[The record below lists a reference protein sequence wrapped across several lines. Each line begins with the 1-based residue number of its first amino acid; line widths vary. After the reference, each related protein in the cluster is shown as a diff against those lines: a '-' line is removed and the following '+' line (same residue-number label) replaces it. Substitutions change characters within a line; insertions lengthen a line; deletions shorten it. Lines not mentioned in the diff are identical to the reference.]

1 MNAGA
6 ALAALAVIPARG
18 GSRRVPRK
26 NIREMHGRPL
36 LAYSVE
42 AAVRS
47 GLFARVVVS
56 TDDAEIAA
64 VAQALGADVPFL
76 RAPALA
82 DDTTPVSR
90 ATIDVIDRLEE
101 VGEAY
106 VEVCQLMP
114 NCPLRTA
121 DDVVASHRQF
131 TERPADAQISVTS
144 YGWQSPWWAMRRS
157 PEGSLDP
164 LFPDAMQQRSQDL
177 PGLFS
182 PTGAV
187 WWARKD
193 ALRRAGTFHL
203 PGRTGW
209 EIDWTHAID
218 IDTEEDW
225 RLAEAV
231 MRRS

>member
-1 MNAGA
+1 MSADG
-6 ALAALAVIPARG
+6 ALAVPARG

-36 LAYSVE
+36 LAYSVD
-42 AAVRS
+42 AALSS

-64 VAQALGADVPFL
+64 AARALGAEVPFL

-82 DDTTPVSR
+82 ADLAPVSR
-90 ATIDVIDRLEE
+90 VTIDVVNRLEE
-101 VGEAY
+101 AGETY
-106 VEVCQLMP
+106 LEVCQLMP
-114 NCPLRTA
+114 KCPVRTA

-131 TERPADAQISVTS
+131 TDRPAEAQISVAR
-144 YGWQSPWWAMRRS
+144 YGWQSPWWAMRRAAD
-157 PEGSLDP
+157 GLLDP

-177 PGLFS
+177 QELYG

-187 WWARKD
+187 WWARTG

-218 IDTEEDW
+218 IDTEDDW
-225 RLAEAV
+225 RLADALMV
-231 MRRS
+231 RP